1 LLRADGI
8 DSANTHRSARDVP
21 MLVVQILLS
30 VGVGLI
36 ATALFG
42 WAIDR
47 KAETDEAHNVASHVR
62 TFMPQGAS
70 NVTDLYQR

>member
-1 LLRADGI
+1 
-8 DSANTHRSARDVP
+8 
-21 MLVVQILLS
+21 MLAVQILLS

-47 KAETDEAHNVASHVR
+47 EPIADESEN
-62 TFMPQGAS
+62 GAPIRGIS
-70 NVTDLYQR
+70 RRAPS

>member
-1 LLRADGI
+1 
-8 DSANTHRSARDVP
+8 

-47 KAETDEAHNVASHVR
+47 KTETDETHNVASHVR

-70 NVTDLYQR
+70 NVTDLYQS